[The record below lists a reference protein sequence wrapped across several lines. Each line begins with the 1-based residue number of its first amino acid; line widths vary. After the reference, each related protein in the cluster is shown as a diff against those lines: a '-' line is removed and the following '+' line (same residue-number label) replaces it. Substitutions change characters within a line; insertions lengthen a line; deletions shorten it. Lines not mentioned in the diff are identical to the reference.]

1 MAEHGT
7 DPLTAPTTTAT
18 AVAAGPDG
26 PSPARASGWRAV
38 LPAVL
43 PAWLTARVI
52 VLAAFGLAYFVH
64 TRTYS
69 DRNYQT
75 PLGWDADW
83 YRRIALHGYA
93 HVPHEG
99 LRFFPLFPL
108 LARALA
114 ALPGVSVAS
123 ALLVLSNG
131 FALLYGLLLY
141 RLARQE
147 GMSTGPAG
155 RVVWVAALAPA
166 GFVMVMGYAEALSG
180 CLIVGIMLLVRSG
193 RWWPAAG
200 LGLLAGALRPTGC
213 VVTVLVLIEA
223 ARQLRGIGA
232 ADLLGRLA
240 AVTAPALGL
249 LSYLVWVGY
258 RFGSPL
264 EPFRVQTSGSLRG
277 GTFVNP
283 AAAVGSALR
292 GLLAGQVPSQAPHL
306 VWVLISLGLLVVC
319 ARRLPLSYTAFAAI
333 TVVLGATA
341 REFQSYERYAASAVP
356 LLLAAA
362 LVPIP
367 TWLRPGVVA
376 LAGAAVVSYAVLSA
390 LHLYVP

>member
-1 MAEHGT
+1 M
-7 DPLTAPTTTAT
+7 
-18 AVAAGPDG
+18 
-26 PSPARASGWRAV
+26 

-52 VLAAFGLAYFVH
+52 VLAAFALAYFVH
-64 TRTYS
+64 TRSYS
-69 DRNYQT
+69 DRSFQT

-93 HVPHEG
+93 HVPHQG

-108 LARALA
+108 LARGLA
-114 ALPGVSVAS
+114 ALPGVSVAT

-131 FALLYGLLLY
+131 FALLYGVLLY
-141 RLARQE
+141 RLALREGVDTQE
-147 GMSTGPAG
+147 AN

-166 GFVMVMGYAEALSG
+166 GFVLVMGYAESLSG
-180 CLIVGIMLLVRSG
+180 CLIAGIALLVRSG

-200 LGLLAGALRPTGC
+200 LGLLAGVLRPTGC
-213 VVTVLVLIEA
+213 VITVLVVLEA
-223 ARQLRGIGA
+223 VRQLRGVGRA
-232 ADLLGRLA
+232 EVLGRLA
-240 AVTAPALGL
+240 AVASPALGL
-249 LSYLVWVGY
+249 VSYLIWVGY

-264 EPFRVQTSGSLRG
+264 EPFRVQTAGRLRG

-292 GLLAGQVPSQAPHL
+292 GLVSGHIPSQAPHL
-306 VWVLISLGLLVVC
+306 VWVLISIGLLVVC
-319 ARRLPLSYTAFAAI
+319 ARRLPLSYTAFAAC
-333 TVVLGATA
+333 TVLLGVTA

-362 LVPIP
+362 MVPIP
-367 TWLRPGVVA
+367 TWLRPGVLA
-376 LAGAAVVSYAVLSA
+376 LAGAAVVSYPVLSA